1 MSGWTLFYHPMVL
14 NFQELLWMLLPLCI
28 LVAISYK
35 AVRTEN
41 LRRLPLEILQLSLY
55 LIAGI
60 IGLGVGLYVIQ
71 RIWL

>member
-14 NFQELLWMLLPLCI
+14 NFQELLWILLPLCI

>member
-1 MSGWTLFYHPMVL
+1 VSGWTLFYHPMVL

>member
-1 MSGWTLFYHPMVL
+1 VSGWTLFYHPMVL
-14 NFQELLWMLLPLCI
+14 NFQELLWILLPLCI

>member
-14 NFQELLWMLLPLCI
+14 NFQELLWILLPLCI

-60 IGLGVGLYVIQ
+60 IGLGAGLYVIQ